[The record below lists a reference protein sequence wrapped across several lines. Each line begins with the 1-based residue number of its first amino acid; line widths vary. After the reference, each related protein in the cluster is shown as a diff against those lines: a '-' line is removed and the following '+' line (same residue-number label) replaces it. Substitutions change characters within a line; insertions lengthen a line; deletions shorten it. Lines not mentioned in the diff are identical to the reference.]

1 MSDGNGEKHTIERD
15 CMECSKTIEITVYED
30 NTYEG
35 GHYFGEF
42 TVPDEDSDGEYEKT
56 GEWEGHDVVEWTGKE
71 DSFECWES
79 TTVLI
84 HEKTVSME
92 FHEFKQILEEEVG
105 ERSELSKGSYEV
117 GRTFAHLPD

>member
-1 MSDGNGEKHTIERD
+1 
-15 CMECSKTIEITVYED
+15 MECGKTIGITVYED
-30 NTYEG
+30 DTYER

-71 DSFECWES
+71 DSFEYWES

-117 GRTFAHLPD
+117 GRTLAHLPD